1 MTTPRLVLLPEVL
14 LLVLLVVGGLFAQER
29 PLPQVTVFHRSGQT
43 FVTWKEVGTLGVS
56 RDAVPRS
63 RSFGGSASAAGASR
77 PEEAAPPGVTYNLY
91 RDDKP
96 LTTSSLGQ
104 TELVATGIP
113 QGSAVDFITTSI
125 AWRRK
130 QPLPPP
136 VNFPVQPESTGP
148 QAQERSETSGELLPN
163 GTGLF
168 VYTPGVDRASYYAL
182 TPVWPEG
189 GEDRR
194 LEPGVNAF
202 PDKVAE
208 GTEPPAPILT
218 AKRTQ
223 GDSLLLE
230 YLHWATPEQAS
241 VDGHPYRFAVAMKLA
256 ELYRSPTKSANR
268 GLIVRLHHFGSDY
281 LGQTATRPG
290 FITLALDDYT
300 PGIAAESHQGFWFGY
315 RENYGTCYLV
325 GKAAERAGG
334 ACLPAEKRASPVPVR
349 DYTQRRVLWSI
360 EEVAR
365 SFGVDRNRVYLTGGS
380 MGGMGTVDLGLRHPE
395 LFAALEAHVPVINP
409 PRSKFYAYQVL
420 GQVWEDRNWPQLP
433 DGEGHTLSERLD
445 DTAYVLSAKGD
456 LPLFK
461 FFNARHDTV
470 IGWTQIPEFI
480 HALNTA
486 RQPFVAAWDN
496 RIHTGDHPDRPKTY
510 DTFDVFQLRRDE
522 CVPALSNASTAED
535 PGMGS
540 PEEGDPAGGIND
552 DFRWAVEKDAP
563 DTLVLRLWRV
573 LKVGRFAGA
582 ETARVDV
589 TPRRRQAFRP
599 TPGST
604 VTFRNESAKD
614 GALVEERGVTVEP
627 SGLFTAQQV
636 HVTLEA
642 GNRLVFVQI
651 PSGK

>member
-1 MTTPRLVLLPEVL
+1 MTTPRLVLLAEAL
-14 LLVLLVVGGLFAQER
+14 LLALLFLGSLAAEER
-29 PLPQVTVFHRSGQT
+29 SLPKLTVFHRSGQT
-43 FVTWKEVGTLGVS
+43 FVTWTEVG
-56 RDAVPRS
+56 
-63 RSFGGSASAAGASR
+63 
-77 PEEAAPPGVTYNLY
+77 EAGVTYNLY

-96 LTTSSLGQ
+96 LTASSLGQ
-104 TELVATGIP
+104 AELVARGIP
-113 QGSAVDFITTSI
+113 QGSAVDFITTSV

-130 QPLPPP
+130 QALPPP
-136 VNFPVQPESTGP
+136 VNFPVQPE
-148 QAQERSETSGELLPN
+148 GEPLPK

-168 VYTPGVDRASYYAL
+168 VYTPGVARVSYYAV
-182 TPVWPEG
+182 TAVWPEG
-189 GEDRR
+189 GECRR
-194 LEPGVNAF
+194 VEPGVNAT
-202 PDKVAE
+202 KKIVE
-208 GTEPPAPILT
+208 GTGPPAPILT
-218 AKRTQ
+218 ARRTE

-230 YLHWATPEQAS
+230 YLHWATPAQAS
-241 VDGHPYRFAVAMKLA
+241 VDGHPYRFAVAMKSA
-256 ELYRSPTKSANR
+256 EAEAPGR

-281 LGQTATRPG
+281 LGQTASRPS
-290 FITLALDDYT
+290 FVTLALDDYT

-315 RENYGTCYLV
+315 RENYGTCCLV

-334 ACLPAEKRASPVPVR
+334 ACLPAEKRVSPVPVR

-360 EEVAR
+360 EEVAN

-420 GQVWEDRNWPQLP
+420 GQVWEDKNWPQLP
-433 DGEGHTLSERLD
+433 DGEGHTLGERLD
-445 DTAYVLSAKGD
+445 DTAYVLTAKED

-480 HALNTA
+480 HALNRA
-486 RQPFVAAWDN
+486 RQPFVASWDN
-496 RIHTGDHPDRPKTY
+496 RIHTGDHPERPRTY
-510 DTFDVFQLRRDE
+510 DTFDVFQIRRDE

-535 PGMGS
+535 PGMGF

-563 DTLVLRLWRV
+563 DTLVLRLWR
-573 LKVGRFAGA
+573 LPKVGRFAGVDVA
-582 ETARVDV
+582 TVDV

-599 TPGST
+599 QPGST
-604 VTFRNESAKD
+604 VAFRNEGVKAS
-614 GALVEERGVTVEP
+614 ALVEERTLTVEP

-636 HVTLEA
+636 HVSLEP
-642 GNRLVFVQI
+642 GNRLTFTY
-651 PSGK
+651 GRAGN